1 MRLTWMALTL
11 VLLAVPCRSVEDHK
25 VIEHEQSIK
34 CIRGKIADPTGQP
47 ISGASISVLDNPD
60 VWFDPKL
67 NFFQRLARQ
76 HELTTATSDEHGRFS
91 LKKLKKGKYEVLFQ
105 RSGFDPFSVIVRVDS
120 SVPCKKGCVNLCVSG
135 ACFEKPRFEQCE

>member
-1 MRLTWMALTL
+1 VRHLVSIRLAEISPVSVPAYFDTNTALRHL
-11 VLLAVPCRSVEDHK
+11 ASQLGEDPDDVL
-25 VIEHEQSIK
+25 
-34 CIRGKIADPTGQP
+34 
-47 ISGASISVLDNPD
+47 
-60 VWFDPKL
+60 
-67 NFFQRLARQ
+67 RLARQ

-120 SVPCKKGCVNLCVSG
+120 SVPCKKVCVNLCVSG